1 MKLFKNVIQDG
12 LEYNNMIKKYNS
24 KNQLV
29 DITPIEID
37 KVITITLEEYKEL
50 LIYKGKYLGLT
61 GHLGKMEINGTAKEP
76 VKDSSGDVVDYYFTF
91 TDLDASMFYEGCVI
105 TGKFT
110 TYVGIMPMSA
120 TGYLKLTGI
129 E

>member
-61 GHLGKMEINGTAKEP
+61 GINE
-76 VKDSSGDVVDYYFTF
+76 
-91 TDLDASMFYEGCVI
+91 
-105 TGKFT
+105 T
-110 TYVGIMPMSA
+110 T
-120 TGYLKLTGI
+120 KLYADGI
-129 E
+129 EVYEKND